1 MKSFRTVLTLC
12 AFAVTQLAVAQGGSE
27 VVRPYRQLR
36 APAPTVVN
44 TLDFF
49 PQVNPGYS
57 LRGIRA
63 PHDAG
68 FEPPVLDRNS
78 LIAGQNTT
86 LQNVMTGS
94 KWPAISATGWTP
106 PDPDLGVGN
115 AHVVVVV
122 NSSIAFYTKAGVK
135 TFEQTFET
143 FFRNV
148 PGITNFLFDPK
159 AMYDPIAQRFY
170 VVCLE
175 QSDADKISKG
185 IVCVSDNADPNGNWF
200 IYRIEAKQTVGSN
213 EFWLDY
219 PGWGFNK
226 DAIVMTGNMFG
237 FTGGYNGINY
247 VVMPKAPLLTGGTPV
262 VSYLS
267 TPGGTAHPVRTI
279 DANLDRIYF
288 ATVASNNAIKV
299 GVITNLTGTPALQ
312 TKDVTVPSFE
322 FPNASEST
330 NGRLLDAIGGRLM
343 NAFWRSGSLIAA
355 HTVRPGSGQAN
366 AARWYEIATNNYPS
380 GNPTLVQ
387 AGNVVGPSGVHY
399 SMPAATSNSAGD
411 IAVVFARSSASIC
424 MDFMGAGRKKTDPL
438 GTMGAA
444 KLLTTSPGNT
454 YGGPGGNRFGD
465 YFGIC
470 VDPVDNTTFWG
481 VGMVAQ
487 TNGNWL
493 TVVNSFQIS
502 TPGGGGGLP
511 TFAPTSIVKVQGGS
525 SFGTVA
531 DATKSDN
538 FYFGISSIPVARAGQ
553 VASAA
558 ATFTVNKSGS
568 QFGTLG
574 LKIETSAATGVT
586 VSIFAWDW
594 ASSSYKYLG
603 AVPTGT
609 SDVTKTYAIP
619 ASAIPSFV
627 SSSRQVKILL
637 RAISPQRSTSTPVPF
652 NFRTDLVQLYGQ

>member
-1 MKSFRTVLTLC
+1 MKSFRSMLTLC
-12 AFAVTQLAVAQGGSE
+12 ALVATQMATAQGGTDI
-27 VVRPYRQLR
+27 VRPYKRVQL
-36 APAPTVVN
+36 PAPTVVS
-44 TLDFF
+44 THDFF

-63 PHDAG
+63 PHDPG
-68 FEPPVLDRNS
+68 FEPPRLDRNS
-78 LIAGQNTT
+78 LVAGQNTE
-86 LQNVMTGS
+86 LQNVLNGS

-115 AHVVVVV
+115 SHVVVVV
-122 NSSIAFYTKAGVK
+122 NSSIAFFTKAGVK
-135 TFEQTFET
+135 TFEQTFEN
-143 FFRNV
+143 FFSSV
-148 PGITNFLFDPK
+148 PGVTNFLFDPK

-200 IYRIEAKQTVGSN
+200 IYRVETKQVVGAN

-237 FTGGYNGINY
+237 FTGGYNGIQY
-247 VVMPKAPLLTGGTPV
+247 IVMPKAGMLAGTAPV
-262 VSYLS
+262 ASYLT
-267 TPGGTAHPVRTI
+267 TPGGTAHPARTI
-279 DANLDRIYF
+279 DANLDKIYF
-288 ATVASNNAIKV
+288 ATVASTNAIQV
-299 GVITNLTGTPALQ
+299 GVLTNLTGTPTLQ
-312 TKDVTVPSFE
+312 TRNVTVPSFE

-330 NGRLLDAIGGRLM
+330 NGRQLDAIGGRLM
-343 NAFWRSGSLIAA
+343 NAFWRGGSLIAA
-355 HTVRPGSGQAN
+355 HTVRPAGGQPN
-366 AARWYEIATNNYPS
+366 AARWYEIATNNFPAA
-380 GNPTLVQ
+380 NPTLVQ
-387 AGNVVGPSGVHY
+387 SGNVVGPSGVHY

-424 MDFMGAGRKKTDPL
+424 MDFMGAGRKRTDPL

-444 KLLTTSPGNT
+444 KLLSTSPGNT

-511 TFAPTSIVKVQGGS
+511 TFNPTSIVKVQGGA

-531 DATKSDN
+531 DATNSDN
-538 FYFGISSIPVARAGQ
+538 RYFGVPSIPVARTGQ

-558 ATFTVNKSGS
+558 ATYTVNKSGT
-568 QFGTLG
+568 QFGTMG
-574 LKIETSAATGVT
+574 LKLESSAATGVT
-586 VSIFAWDW
+586 VSIFGWDW
-594 ASSSYKYLG
+594 ANGSYKYLG
-603 AVPTGT
+603 AIPSGAADA
-609 SDVTKTYAIP
+609 SKTFVIP
-619 ASAIPSFV
+619 ASSIRTFV
-627 SSSRQVKILL
+627 STSRQVKILV
-637 RAISPQRSTSTPVPF
+637 RGISPQRTTSTPVPF
-652 NFRTDLVQLYGQ
+652 NFRIDQIQLYGQ